1 MRIALILFGPSDS
14 DVMVYKDAGMF
25 LYSLAKY
32 CNWHCT
38 YAYFKTQEGEFRN
51 SSFSEY
57 VQSVCIG
64 SADAY
69 REQVPLAKQ
78 FIKAHGMDY
87 DVIMFFNYGSTIW
100 RLARLC
106 KQVNPHV
113 VVYSKLDM
121 GLGGFSHFHKQGI
134 LSNLKNRFERI
145 KSQYVDFFT
154 VETKAFYE
162 ALKENVVFRNRIGYL
177 PNGVSLLDVDLD
189 IENRYQKKENI
200 ILTVGRLGTYQK
212 HNELLVDA
220 IQYIPLQVLADW
232 KIYFVGP
239 STEEFEAYVNT
250 FKSHHPE
257 YADAIVMI
265 GNVSDRTQLYELYRR
280 AKIMCMT
287 SRYESFCIAA
297 FEGIYF
303 GTYPVLTNYSA
314 SVIDVTAGHRIG
326 SIVNEE
332 DAEALA
338 NELANELCKA
348 MIDSKLE
355 LKGEELQCYA
365 REHFSYEALARQ
377 LDSYLKRLIERD
389 I

>member
-1 MRIALILFGPSDS
+1 M
-14 DVMVYKDAGMF
+14 
-25 LYSLAKY
+25 
-32 CNWHCT
+32 
-38 YAYFKTQEGEFRN
+38 
-51 SSFSEY
+51 
-57 VQSVCIG
+57 
-64 SADAY
+64 
-69 REQVPLAKQ
+69 
-78 FIKAHGMDY
+78 
-87 DVIMFFNYGSTIW
+87 
-100 RLARLC
+100 
-106 KQVNPHV
+106 
-113 VVYSKLDM
+113 
-121 GLGGFSHFHKQGI
+121 
-134 LSNLKNRFERI
+134 
-145 KSQYVDFFT
+145 
-154 VETKAFYE
+154 
-162 ALKENVVFRNRIGYL
+162 
-177 PNGVSLLDVDLD
+177 PNGVSLLDVNLN
-189 IENRYQKKENI
+189 IENQYQKENI

-220 IQYIPLQVLADW
+220 VQHIPLQVLDDW

-239 STEEFEAYVNT
+239 STKEFEAYVNT
-250 FKSHHPE
+250 FKSRHPE
-257 YADAIVMI
+257 YADAIVMM

>member
-38 YAYFKTQEGEFRN
+38 YAYFKTQEGEFKN

-78 FIKAHGMDY
+78 FIKAHAMDY
-87 DVIMFFNYGSTIW
+87 DVIMFFNYGSTVW

-106 KQVNPHV
+106 KQVNPHI

-134 LSNLKNRFERI
+134 LANLKNRFERI

-154 VETKAFYE
+154 VETKVFYE
-162 ALKENVVFRNRIGYL
+162 ALKENVVFRNRIEYL
-177 PNGVSLLDVDLD
+177 PNGVSLLDVNLN
-189 IENRYQKKENI
+189 IENQYQKKENI

-220 IQYIPLQVLADW
+220 VQHIPLQVLDDW

-239 STEEFEAYVNT
+239 STKEFEAYVNT
-250 FKSHHPE
+250 FKSRHPE
-257 YADAIVMI
+257 YADAIVMM

-287 SRYESFCIAA
+287 SRYEGFCIAVLEA
-297 FEGIYF
+297 MYF
-303 GTYPVLTNYSA
+303 GACPVITNYGPNA
-314 SVIDVTAGHRIG
+314 VDVTDHQRIG
-326 SIVNEE
+326 CIVEDSTAQSVAENLITVMKDEQLITTCAACEE
-332 DAEALA
+332 
-338 NELANELCKA
+338 
-348 MIDSKLE
+348 
-355 LKGEELQCYA
+355 YA
-365 REHFSYEALARQ
+365 RSHFSYEVLARQ
-377 LDSYLKRLIERD
+377 LDSYLKRFAEKD
-389 I
+389 T

>member
-14 DVMVYKDAGMF
+14 NVMVYKDAGMF

-69 REQVPLAKQ
+69 RKQVPLAKQ

-177 PNGVSLLDVDLD
+177 PNGVSLLDVKLD
-189 IENRYQKKENI
+189 IENRYQKK
-200 ILTVGRLGTYQK
+200 
-212 HNELLVDA
+212 
-220 IQYIPLQVLADW
+220 
-232 KIYFVGP
+232 KI
-239 STEEFEAYVNT
+239 
-250 FKSHHPE
+250 
-257 YADAIVMI
+257 
-265 GNVSDRTQLYELYRR
+265 
-280 AKIMCMT
+280 
-287 SRYESFCIAA
+287 SF
-297 FEGIYF
+297 
-303 GTYPVLTNYSA
+303 
-314 SVIDVTAGHRIG
+314 
-326 SIVNEE
+326 
-332 DAEALA
+332 
-338 NELANELCKA
+338 
-348 MIDSKLE
+348 
-355 LKGEELQCYA
+355 
-365 REHFSYEALARQ
+365 
-377 LDSYLKRLIERD
+377 
-389 I
+389 